1 MTRTEYLKPCI
12 QLFIPI
18 KGNFVVQLPG
28 TKPVIM
34 VPRVNLHIIKIDI
47 KKWKKPVYSVKILI
61 SEQIACAAVGYFG
74 QVFVSL
80 GQPIKTCCNGF
91 Y

>member
-47 KKWKKPVYSVKILI
+47 K
-61 SEQIACAAVGYFG
+61 
-74 QVFVSL
+74 
-80 GQPIKTCCNGF
+80 
-91 Y
+91 